1 MIKYILVIL
10 VNLSCLKIYG
20 QQVILQPPLITA
32 FECTEF
38 AKLYTCTIQNF
49 SDETYEA
56 IATIA
61 ITYTSPDGNTS
72 RLAEGTLSG
81 SPSITIMPGTMNIS
95 LANYQSTF
103 TSRNINFQNAD
114 VERLLSKSNCLP
126 PEQYDVCLTFYSID
140 EITFGDNFIAQTCYE
155 FEKEMLTSLFLVSP
169 FENEELTLDLPLFTW
184 TAVLPFNPQ
193 ANYRI
198 QIVELLAN
206 QTPFEAFRSNP
217 IFFEQ
222 SGLMSNIFQ
231 YPIAARPML
240 SCTRYAWRVSYE
252 LENGFNNPSF
262 LKSPSFFQQS
272 EIWEYS
278 KPCENEE
285 ENEDE
290 EDIFEDLEPKAFYKP
305 SLNAASTY
313 HNHYGNIF
321 RFELDNPYEEMNEI
335 ALKIIDENGEIQTI
349 FCCVYIKGDVDYD
362 GARINKPKIIYHGK
376 NHLAIDLNNYGLTTG
391 NNYRLL
397 FTDFKQDLY
406 INFKYQ
412 DDEK

>member
-1 MIKYILVIL
+1 MIKYVLVIL
-10 VNLSCLKIYG
+10 VNLSCLNIYG
-20 QQVILQPPLITA
+20 QQVILQPPIITA

-38 AKLYTCTIQNF
+38 NKLYTCIVQNF
-49 SDETYEA
+49 SDVTYEA
-56 IATIA
+56 VATIA
-61 ITYTSPDGNTS
+61 VNYRSPDGSMS

-81 SPSITIMPGTMNIS
+81 SPSITIIPNTTNIS
-95 LANYQSTF
+95 LGNYQSIY
-103 TSRNINFQNAD
+103 TSRNVNFQNSN

-126 PEQYDVCLTFYSID
+126 PGQYDVCLTFYSID
-140 EITFGDNFIAQTCYE
+140 ETTFGDNFIAQTCYE

-240 SCTRYAWRVSYE
+240 PCTRYAWRVSYE
-252 LENGFNNPSF
+252 LENGFSNPSF

-278 KPCENEE
+278 KPCDEE
-285 ENEDE
+285 EEGVDE
-290 EDIFEDLEPKAFYKP
+290 EIFDGLEPKVFYKL
-305 SLNAASTY
+305 SYEKAQNY
-313 HNHYGNIF
+313 HTHITPEFSIEIDNSYQELTQISYSIEDQKGNVYDPPPHFEDGF
-321 RFELDNPYEEMNEI
+321 RTEKSINPTFLKAGKNYLSVNLDDIGLARGEYYTLRIEGLKETLFFKFKYEE
-335 ALKIIDENGEIQTI
+335 
-349 FCCVYIKGDVDYD
+349 
-362 GARINKPKIIYHGK
+362 
-376 NHLAIDLNNYGLTTG
+376 
-391 NNYRLL
+391 
-397 FTDFKQDLY
+397 
-406 INFKYQ
+406 
-412 DDEK
+412 DEK

>member
-1 MIKYILVIL
+1 MYF
-10 VNLSCLKIYG
+10 SCLDIYG
-20 QQVILQPPLITA
+20 QQVILQPPIITA

-38 AKLYTCTIQNF
+38 NKLYTCIVQNF
-49 SDETYEA
+49 SDVTYEA
-56 IATIA
+56 VATIA
-61 ITYTSPDGNTS
+61 VNYRSPDGSMS

-81 SPSITIMPGTMNIS
+81 SPSITIIPNTTNIS
-95 LANYQSTF
+95 LGNYQSIY
-103 TSRNINFQNAD
+103 TSRNVNFQNSN

-126 PEQYDVCLTFYSID
+126 PGQYDVCLTFYPFDATI
-140 EITFGDNFIAQTCYE
+140 FGDNFIAQTCYE

-240 SCTRYAWRVSYE
+240 PCTRYAWRVSYE

-272 EIWEYS
+272 EIWEYRR
-278 KPCENEE
+278 PCDVEKVEE
-285 ENEDE
+285 EDE
-290 EDIFEDLEPKAFYKP
+290 LTDLNSPYDK
-305 SLNAASTY
+305 Y
-313 HNHYGNIF
+313 HNINYYSSSSIIPVTDYQLRLIVDNTYYSEENFNYQIIDKNGKLSEYECCWMCCDGLEDSDDNSVVERKVYDKRKNID
-321 RFELDNPYEEMNEI
+321 LGLQK
-335 ALKIIDENGEIQTI
+335 LKIDLDALGLKADEVYTI
-349 FCCVYIKGDVDYD
+349 RIETGKESKNIKF
-362 GARINKPKIIYHGK
+362 KIT
-376 NHLAIDLNNYGLTTG
+376 L
-391 NNYRLL
+391 
-397 FTDFKQDLY
+397 
-406 INFKYQ
+406 
-412 DDEK
+412 